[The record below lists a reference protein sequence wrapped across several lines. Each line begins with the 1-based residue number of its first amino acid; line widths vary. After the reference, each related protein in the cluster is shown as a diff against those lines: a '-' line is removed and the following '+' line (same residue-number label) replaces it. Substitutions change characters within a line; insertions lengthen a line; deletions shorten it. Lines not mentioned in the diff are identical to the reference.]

1 MEPAGASEVFGSQLS
16 PSMRGVGRAAS
27 PSGPALPDEPEEP
40 ASLLEAEL
48 WFETYDRYVAKVT
61 ELARDEK
68 LEDELQPWIDRCAR
82 RRLYWARARDRLQR
96 LEARQ
101 GTG

>member
-1 MEPAGASEVFGSQLS
+1 METAGTSDAIASELS

-27 PSGPALPDEPEEP
+27 PSGPALPEEPEEP
-40 ASLLEAEL
+40 VSLLEAEL

-68 LEDELQPWIDRCAR
+68 LEDELQPWDRPLCS
-82 RRLYWARARDRLQR
+82 Q
-96 LEARQ
+96 EALL
-101 GTG
+101 GAGS